1 MINDEEVIQA
11 PVSIDDVQKVLNT
24 NTSDIGSLCTNASI
38 NMWSKHKPV
47 KGGGLF
53 SINIVGKGI
62 KIPYATTITDFMEL
76 ITNGRALDWSYDKP
90 TGGIYSPYRLAD
102 FNGYDHYANCM
113 FYYLDNKSLS
123 FTFRTDDY
131 LQINIAAI
139 KDGNAGANTQ
149 LTINDL
155 NISKYYFGAA
165 IEYNNNIITI
175 VTNATT
181 LDDNNILKIPKIKLA
196 SLDTGNNSTYYVN
209 LYPFL
214 YTNGDDGSGQ
224 TKYCAI
230 PFKTATNGQPTFT
243 RYPLELE
250 INTSANSVLN
260 NAFIGLRATS
270 GNLYNYYGKDSFIN
284 SDGSIKGYLKINA
297 RKEYNGATYIK
308 ATIDNSNNSSALT
321 LRASNLEFEISG
333 SNTAGDSYILND
345 GAVMLLSNNGDII
358 NGTTSI
364 TVPARTTQEVLFSLS
379 NLFNYGDP
387 NEQEQRPRYP
397 KDGLYK
403 CYGIFIKY
411 KNTTNYIA
419 AMPGFCFKQDS
430 NYNGSGEYVSGNV

>member
-24 NTSDIGSLCTNASI
+24 NDNDIGSLCTNASI

-47 KGGGLF
+47 KDGGLL
-53 SINIVGKGI
+53 SINIVGSGI
-62 KIPYATTITDFMEL
+62 KIPYATTITDFFRL
-76 ITNGRALDWSYDKP
+76 VTDGSLNWSYDKP

-131 LQINIAAI
+131 LQINIEAI
-139 KDGNAGANTQ
+139 RNGNAGADTQ
-149 LTINDL
+149 LTIDDL

-165 IEYNNNIITI
+165 IEYNDNIITI

-181 LDDNNILKIPKIKLA
+181 LDNNSVLKIPKIKLA
-196 SLDTGNNSTYYVN
+196 GLNTGGNITYYVN

-230 PFKTATNGQPTFT
+230 PFKTANNGQPTFA

-250 INTSANSVLN
+250 INTYANSVLN
-260 NAFIGLRATS
+260 NAFIGLRPTS
-270 GNLYNYYGKDSFIN
+270 GDLYNYYGKDSFIN

-297 RKEYNGATYIK
+297 RKEYNRTTYIK

-321 LRASNLEFEISG
+321 
-333 SNTAGDSYILND
+333 
-345 GAVMLLSNNGDII
+345 
-358 NGTTSI
+358 
-364 TVPARTTQEVLFSLS
+364 
-379 NLFNYGDP
+379 
-387 NEQEQRPRYP
+387 
-397 KDGLYK
+397 
-403 CYGIFIKY
+403 
-411 KNTTNYIA
+411 
-419 AMPGFCFKQDS
+419 
-430 NYNGSGEYVSGNV
+430 

>member
-11 PVSIDDVQKVLNT
+11 PVSIDDVQRVLNT
-24 NTSDIGSLCTNASI
+24 NDNDIGRLCTNSTI

-47 KGGGLF
+47 KDGGLF
-53 SINIVGKGI
+53 SINIVGSGI
-62 KIPYATTITDFMEL
+62 KIPHTTTITDFMKL
-76 ITNGRALDWSYDKP
+76 IANGRTLDWSYDKP

-102 FNGYDHYANCM
+102 FNGYDHFANCR
-113 FYYLDNKSLS
+113 FYYLDNKTLA
-123 FTFRTDDY
+123 FDFDTDDY

-139 KDGNAGANTQ
+139 KGGNAGADTQ

-155 NISKYYFGAA
+155 NISKYYLGAA

-196 SLDTGNNSTYYVN
+196 SLDTGDNSTYYVDV
-209 LYPFL
+209 YPFL

-230 PFKTATNGQPTFT
+230 PFKTTAGGEPTFE
-243 RYPLELE
+243 RYPIELE

-308 ATIDNSNNSSALT
+308 ATIDNSNNSSALI

-333 SNTAGDSYILND
+333 SNTKGDSYILND

-364 TVPARTTQEVLFSLS
+364 TIPARTTQEVLFSLS

-430 NYNGSGEYVSGNV
+430 NYNGNGEYVSGNV

>member
-1 MINDEEVIQA
+1 MIDEEYIVKA

-24 NTSDIGSLCTNASI
+24 DDNDIGRLCTNSTI

-47 KGGGLF
+47 DGGGLF
-53 SINIVGKGI
+53 STNIVGSGI
-62 KIPYATTITDFMEL
+62 KIPHATTITDFIRL
-76 ITNGRALDWSYDKP
+76 VTGGSLNWSYDKP
-90 TGGIYSPYRLAD
+90 TGGEYSPYRLAD
-102 FNGYDHYANCM
+102 FNGYDHFANCR
-113 FYYLDNKSLS
+113 FYYLDNQSLA
-123 FTFRTDDY
+123 FDFDTDSY
-131 LQINIAAI
+131 LQINIETI
-139 KDGNAGANTQ
+139 KDGDAGVDTQ
-149 LTINDL
+149 LTVDDL
-155 NISKYYFGAA
+155 NISKYYLGAV

-181 LDDNNILKIPKIKLA
+181 LDDNNVLKIPKIKLA
-196 SLDTGNNSTYYVN
+196 SLDTGSNSTYYVDV
-209 LYPFL
+209 YPFL

-230 PFKTATNGQPTFT
+230 PFKTTAGGEPTFA
-243 RYPLELE
+243 RYPIQLE

-260 NAFIGLRATS
+260 NALIGLRPTS
-270 GNLYNYYGKDSFIN
+270 GDLYKYYGKDRFLN
-284 SDGSIKGYLKINA
+284 SDGSINGYLKINA

-333 SNTAGDSYILND
+333 SNTAGNSYILND
-345 GAVMLLSNNGDII
+345 GVVMLLSNNGDII
-358 NGTTSI
+358 NGTTSVTI
-364 TVPARTTQEVLFSLS
+364 PARTTQEVLFSLS

-387 NEQEQRPRYP
+387 NEQEQRPSYP
-397 KDGLYK
+397 NDGLYK

-430 NYNGSGEYVSGNV
+430 SYNGTGEYVVGNS

>member
-1 MINDEEVIQA
+1 MINDEDVIQA
-11 PVSIDDVQKVLNT
+11 PVSIADVQKVLNT
-24 NTSDIGSLCTNASI
+24 DDNDIGRLCTNSTI

-47 KGGGLF
+47 DGGGLF
-53 SINIVGKGI
+53 STNIVGSGI
-62 KIPYATTITDFMEL
+62 KIPHAATITDFIKL
-76 ITNGRALDWSYDKP
+76 ITNGRTLDWSYDKP
-90 TGGIYSPYRLAD
+90 TGGEYSPYRLAD
-102 FNGYDHYANCM
+102 FNGYDHFANCR

-123 FTFRTDDY
+123 FTFRTDSY
-131 LQINIAAI
+131 LQIDVATI
-139 KDGNAGANTQ
+139 KDGDAGVDTQ
-149 LTINDL
+149 LTVGDL
-155 NISKYYFGAA
+155 NISKYYLGAV
-165 IEYNNNIITI
+165 IESNNNIITI

-181 LDDNNILKIPKIKLA
+181 LDDNNVLKIPKIKLA
-196 SLDTGNNSTYYVN
+196 SLDTGGNSTYYVN
-209 LYPFL
+209 VYPFL

-260 NAFIGLRATS
+260 NAVIGLRPTS
-270 GNLYNYYGKDSFIN
+270 GDLYKYYSKDNFVN
-284 SDGSIKGYLKINA
+284 SDGSICGYLKINA
-297 RKEYNGATYIK
+297 RKRFNDKTFIK

-333 SNTAGDSYILND
+333 SNTKGDSYILND
-345 GAVMLLSNNGDII
+345 GAVLLLSNNGDII

-364 TVPARTTQEVLFSLS
+364 TIPARTTQEVLFSLS

-387 NEQEQRPRYP
+387 NEQEQRPSQP
-397 KDGLYK
+397 NDGLYK

-430 NYNGSGEYVSGNV
+430 SYNGTGEYVVGNS

>member
-1 MINDEEVIQA
+1 MIDEEYIVKA

-24 NTSDIGSLCTNASI
+24 DDNDIGKLCTNSTI

-47 KGGGLF
+47 DGGGLF
-53 SINIVGKGI
+53 GINIVGSGI
-62 KIPYATTITDFMEL
+62 KIPHAATITDFMKL
-76 ITNGRALDWSYDKP
+76 ITNGRTLDWSYDKP
-90 TGGIYSPYRLAD
+90 KGGEYSPYRLAD
-102 FNGYDHYANCM
+102 FNGYDHFANCR
-113 FYYLDNKSLS
+113 FYYLDNQSLA
-123 FTFRTDDY
+123 FDFDTDSY
-131 LQINIAAI
+131 LQISIATI
-139 KDGNAGANTQ
+139 KDGDAGVDTQ
-149 LTINDL
+149 LTVDDL
-155 NISKYYFGAA
+155 NISKYYLGAA

-196 SLDTGNNSTYYVN
+196 NLDTGDNSTYYVN
-209 LYPFL
+209 VYPFL

-230 PFKTATNGQPTFT
+230 PFKTTAGGEPTFA
-243 RYPLELE
+243 RYPIQLE
-250 INTSANSVLN
+250 INASANSVLN
-260 NAFIGLRATS
+260 NALIGLRPTS
-270 GNLYNYYGKDSFIN
+270 GSLYKYYSKDNFIN
-284 SDGSIKGYLKINA
+284 SDGSINGYLKINA
-297 RKEYNGATYIK
+297 RKEYNGTTYIK
-308 ATIDNSNNSSALT
+308 ATIDNSNSSSALT

-333 SNTAGDSYILND
+333 SNTKGDSYILND
-345 GAVMLLSNNGDII
+345 GVVMLLSNNGDII

-364 TVPARTTQEVLFSLS
+364 TIPARTTQEVLFSLS

-387 NEQEQRPRYP
+387 NEQEQRPKYP
-397 KDGLYK
+397 NDGLYK

-430 NYNGSGEYVSGNV
+430 SYNGTGEYVVGNS

>member
-24 NTSDIGSLCTNASI
+24 SDNDIGSLCTNASI

-47 KGGGLF
+47 KDGGLF
-53 SINIVGKGI
+53 STNIVGRGI
-62 KIPYATTITDFMEL
+62 KIPHATHITSFIKL
-76 ITNGRALDWSYDKP
+76 ITNGRILDWSYNKP
-90 TGGIYSPYRLAD
+90 TGGTYSPYRLAD

-131 LQINIAAI
+131 LQISVATI
-139 KDGNAGANTQ
+139 KDGDAGANTQ
-149 LTINDL
+149 LTVDDL
-155 NISKYYFGAA
+155 NISKYYLGAV

-175 VTNATT
+175 VTNAAT
-181 LDDNNILKIPKIKLA
+181 LGNNNVLKIPKIKLA
-196 SLDTGNNSTYYVN
+196 SLDSGDNSTYYVN

-214 YTNGDDGSGQ
+214 YTDGSDGSGQ

-260 NAFIGLRATS
+260 NAVIGLRPTS
-270 GNLYNYYGKDSFIN
+270 GDLYKYYSKDSFVN
-284 SDGSIKGYLKINA
+284 SDGSICGYLKINA
-297 RKEYNGATYIK
+297 RKRFNDKTFIK

-333 SNTAGDSYILND
+333 SNTKGDSYILND
-345 GAVMLLSNNGDII
+345 GVVLLLSNNGDII

-379 NLFNYGDP
+379 NMFNYGDP
-387 NEQEQRPRYP
+387 NEQEQRPRQP
-397 KDGLYK
+397 NDGLYK

-430 NYNGSGEYVSGNV
+430 SYNGTGEYVVGNS